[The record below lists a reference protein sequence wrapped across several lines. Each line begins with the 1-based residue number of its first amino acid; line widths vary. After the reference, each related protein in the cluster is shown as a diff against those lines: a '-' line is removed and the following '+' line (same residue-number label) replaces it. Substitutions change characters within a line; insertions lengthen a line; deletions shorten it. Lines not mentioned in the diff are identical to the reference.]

1 MATSFVSITDFG
13 AKGDGRTDNTAAIQR
28 AFDTAKAAGKS
39 VYIPEGVFA
48 HAGVLR
54 ANGVSIDGAGAKSV
68 LHATNASKSALFVT
82 GDGVKVTDMTLSSVS
97 GTRISSYDASG
108 LVMSGTKNFLVQN
121 VTVKAPCGAGIIMHG
136 ASYGTVKGS
145 TVMDTGADS
154 IHMVA
159 KSNHLTITGNTV
171 IRSGDDGISVV
182 SYQKH
187 GGPVSDIVVSGNSV
201 QGNDWAR
208 GLSVVGGQNVQLL
221 GNFVKST
228 ADHAGVYIAQ
238 ETSYQTLGV
247 SNVLVKG
254 NHLVDTGGTSTGHGA
269 ITIYNAG
276 GADVRGITV
285 TGNVVDDSR
294 KTAVVV
300 NGSRVDGV
308 KIADN
313 GFDGGKV
320 SAVFVMNG
328 AKNVA
333 LSGNAWNDF
342 PKFVETYNEP
352 SGNIAQ
358 SGNAVGVKP
367 PLPPV
372 GTVVIDPTTG
382 PVDPAPVPVPPPAP
396 APSPSKADA
405 IELLLSAQSFKGD
418 PKFQL
423 QVDGKDVGAV
433 QTVTVQKGTGWQ
445 SFKFAADVADGG
457 GKVSVKFL
465 DDLYVAGQGDRN
477 LYLDK
482 LLVNGK
488 IVTDVDTTIGRNGTY
503 DFAVPAALAKLPA
516 AATAAPVPP
525 AAPAPPAPASSIDTI
540 VVKAATQS
548 WNGDAQ
554 FRLLADGKPVGAVQ
568 TVTTDLGQGWQAFTF
583 RTDLADA
590 TKTLGIEFLNDAWGG
605 SGDKDRNL
613 HVDAIMVNG
622 VTETLASSALTRN
635 GVYSVDVAEHA
646 FDGVMHDASHA

>member
-28 AFDTAKAAGKS
+28 AFDTAKATGKS
-39 VYIPEGVFA
+39 VWIPEGVFN
-48 HAGVLR
+48 HSGVLR
-54 ANGVSIDGAGAKSV
+54 ADDVSIDGAGAKSV
-68 LHATNASKSALFVT
+68 LHATNASKSALYVT
-82 GDGVKVTDMTLSSVS
+82 GDGVKVTDLTLSSVS
-97 GTRISSYDASG
+97 GSRIGSYDASG
-108 LVMSGTKNFLVQN
+108 LVLPGTKNFLVQN
-121 VTVKAPCGAGIIMHG
+121 VTVKGPCGAGIIMHG

-159 KSNHLTITGNTV
+159 KSNHLTVTGNHV

-187 GGPVSDIVVSGNSV
+187 GGPVTDIVVSGNTV
-201 QGNDWAR
+201 ENNDWAR
-208 GLSVVGGQNVQLL
+208 GLSVVGGQNVQIL
-221 GNFVKST
+221 GNVVKST

-238 ETSYQTLGV
+238 ETSYQTYGV

-254 NHLVDTGGTSTGHGA
+254 NHLVDTGGMSTGQGA
-269 ITIYNAG
+269 ITIYDAG
-276 GADVRGITV
+276 GADIRGVTV

-328 AKNVA
+328 AKNVD
-333 LSGNAWNDF
+333 LIGNAWHDF
-342 PKFVETYNEP
+342 PKFVETYAEP
-352 SGNIAQ
+352 WSNIDQ
-358 SGNAVGVKP
+358 SGNSVGVKAV
-367 PLPPV
+367 PPV
-372 GTVVIDPTTG
+372 GGSAHPAPTTG
-382 PVDPAPVPVPPPAP
+382 TVTPAPTPAP
-396 APSPSKADA
+396 TTSKLDA
-405 IELLLSAQSFKGD
+405 IELKLAAQSFKGD

-445 SFKFAADVADGG
+445 SFKFAADVADTG

-465 DDLYVAGQGDRN
+465 NDHYVAGQGDRN
-477 LYLDK
+477 LWLDK

-488 IVTDVDTTIGRNGTY
+488 VVTDVDTMMGRSGTY
-503 DFAVPAALAKLPA
+503 DFAVPAALAKAPA
-516 AATAAPVPP
+516 AVPQ
-525 AAPAPPAPASSIDTI
+525 AGPAPSSVDTI
-540 VVKAATQS
+540 VVKAASDS

-554 FRLLADGKPVGAVQ
+554 FRLLADGKPVGGVQ
-568 TVTTDLGQGWQAFTF
+568 TVTTQHGQGWQAFTF
-583 RTDLADA
+583 KADLPDA

-605 SGDKDRNL
+605 TLDKDRNL
-613 HVDAIMVNG
+613 HVDAIVVNG
-622 VTETLASSALTRN
+622 VTEHLASPLFTKN
-635 GVYSVDVAEHA
+635 GVQTVDVSEHA
-646 FDGVMHDASHA
+646 FDGVMHDATHA

>member
-13 AKGDGRTDNTAAIQR
+13 ARGDGRTDNTAAIQR

-54 ANGVSIDGAGAKSV
+54 ADGVSIDGAGAKSV

-108 LVMSGTKNFLVQN
+108 LVMSGTKNFLVEN
-121 VTVKAPCGAGIIMHG
+121 VTVKGPCGAGIILHG

-159 KSNHLTITGNTV
+159 KSNHLTITGNNV

-238 ETSYQTLGV
+238 ETSYQTFGV

-254 NHLVDTGGTSTGHGA
+254 NHLVDTGGMSTGQGA

-285 TGNVVDDSR
+285 TGNIVDDSR

-333 LSGNAWNDF
+333 LSGNAWHDF

-352 SGNIAQ
+352 WGNIAQ
-358 SGNAVGVKP
+358 SGNYAGVKP

-372 GTVVIDPTTG
+372 GTVVTAPTTEA
-382 PVDPAPVPVPPPAP
+382 PEPVPVPVPAP
-396 APSPSKADA
+396 APSKADA
-405 IELLLSAQSFKGD
+405 IELLLSAQSYKGD

-433 QTVTVQKGTGWQ
+433 QTVTVQKGAGWQ

-465 DDLYVAGQGDRN
+465 NDLYVAGQGDRT

-488 IVTDVDTTIGRNGTY
+488 VVTDVDTTMGRNGTY
-503 DFAVPAALAKLPA
+503 DFAVPAALATLPV
-516 AATAAPVPP
+516 TT
-525 AAPAPPAPASSIDTI
+525 APAPQPAPAPAPAPAPTVDTI

-554 FRLLADGKPVGAVQ
+554 FRLLADGKQIGAVQ

-583 RTDLADA
+583 RTDLSDA

-605 SGDKDRNL
+605 SAGKDRNL

-622 VTETLASSALTRN
+622 VAEKLASSVFSKN
-635 GVYSVDVAEHA
+635 GVQTVDVSEHA
-646 FDGVMHDASHA
+646 FDGVMHDASQA

>member
-13 AKGDGRTDNTAAIQR
+13 ARGDGRTDNTAAIQR
-28 AFDTAKAAGKS
+28 AFDTAKATGKS
-39 VYIPEGVFA
+39 VYVPEGVFA
-48 HAGVLR
+48 HSGVLR
-54 ANGVSIDGAGAKSV
+54 ANGISIDGAGAKSV
-68 LHATNASKSALFVT
+68 LHATNAAKSALIVT

-121 VTVKAPCGAGIIMHG
+121 VTVKGPCGAGIILHG
-136 ASYGTVKGS
+136 ASFGTVKGS

-159 KSNHLTITGNTV
+159 QSNHLTITGNNV
-171 IRSGDDGISVV
+171 LRSGDDGISVV

-228 ADHAGVYIAQ
+228 ADHAGIYIAQ
-238 ETSYQTLGV
+238 ETSYQTFGV

-254 NHLVDTGGTSTGHGA
+254 NHLVDTGGTSTGQGA

-276 GADVRGITV
+276 GADVRGVTV

-333 LSGNAWNDF
+333 LSGNAWHDF

-352 SGNIAQ
+352 AGNIVQ
-358 SGNAVGVKP
+358 SGNVVGVKP
-367 PLPPV
+367 PLPPL
-372 GTVVIDPTTG
+372 GSVVTPPTAQ
-382 PVDPAPVPVPPPAP
+382 PVEPSPVPAP
-396 APSPSKADA
+396 APAKADA
-405 IELLLSAQSFKGD
+405 IELKLAALSFKGD
-418 PKFQL
+418 PTFQL
-423 QVDGKDVGAV
+423 QVDGRDVGAV
-433 QTVTVQKGTGWQ
+433 QTVTVQKGAGWQ

-465 DDLYVAGQGDRN
+465 NDLYVAGQGDRT

-488 IVTDVDTTIGRNGTY
+488 VVTDVDTTMGRNGTY

-516 AATAAPVPP
+516 AATAAPAP
-525 AAPAPPAPASSIDTI
+525 AAPASSVDTI

-583 RTDLADA
+583 RADLSDA

-605 SGDKDRNL
+605 GADKDRNL
-613 HVDAIMVNG
+613 HVDAILVNG
-622 VTETLASSALTRN
+622 VKETLASSVMARS
-635 GVYSVDVAEHA
+635 GVQTVDVSEHA